1 MKLKDWL
8 REYKE
13 RWKTVWWKK
22 SNSKVLAIA
31 VIIWMVI
38 LALIV
43 KVMV

>member
-13 RWKTVWWKK
+13 RWKTVWWRKPSDK
-22 SNSKVLAIA
+22 ILAIA

-38 LALIV
+38 LALILR
-43 KVMV
+43 